1 MSKDVEQ
8 TLLQILEQEGKKTA
22 EEAKQYLAEME
33 KEGRYE
39 KDVY

>member
-1 MSKDVEQ
+1 MSKDVEA
-8 TLLQILEQEGKKTA
+8 TLLNIIATEGKKTA
-22 EEAKQYLAEME
+22 DEAKAYLEQLK

>member
-1 MSKDVEQ
+1 MSKDVEH
-8 TLLQILEQEGKKTA
+8 TLLQVIEEQGKKTS
-22 EEAKQYLAEME
+22 EEAHQYLEQLK